1 MTGTIPTVAVV
12 GRQNVGKS
20 TLVNRLFG
28 RRATIAHDTP
38 GVTRDRVELEATWRG
53 RRFGLVDTAGFLPG
67 ARGLEA
73 LAGEQAALAARTADV
88 IVLVVDVT
96 TGITE
101 DDARLARR
109 LRREEAPVVVVA
121 NKADS
126 PHDEADV
133 SSFVSLGLGEPVPV
147 SALHGRGAGDLL
159 DRLVALLPESQEPD
173 GTLEEPRF
181 AIVGRPNVGKSS
193 LFNRLLGEERSVVS
207 DVPGTTRDSVDS
219 FVTWPDLVAG
229 GGRVRFVDT
238 AGMRRGSSVRSVE
251 YYSFLRASEAID
263 RAHVA
268 IVVIDAADGL
278 TSEDKRIVRRVIDAG
293 RALLVAANKWDLVE
307 DKDRVFKTLGTELG
321 PFADAHAVR
330 VSALQGQG
338 VHRLPPL
345 LVDLH
350 DRWSLRASTSKVND
364 ILQRA
369 QRERPTPRAA
379 GTLHYATQVGAG
391 PPTFVI
397 FGGAREPDGSYRR
410 YLENRLRREL
420 SLAGVPIRIRF
431 RARRTGRRSER
442 PSGRSGGASR

>member
-1 MTGTIPTVAVV
+1 MTDAVPKIAVV

-28 RRATIAHDTP
+28 RRSAIAHDTP

-73 LAGEQAALAARTADV
+73 LAAEQAEVATRSADV
-88 IVLVVDVT
+88 IVLVVDVS

-109 LRREEAPVVVVA
+109 LRRAEAPVVVAA

-126 PHDEADV
+126 PRDDADA
-133 SSFVSLGLGEPVPV
+133 SSFVSLGLGEPVAV
-147 SALHGRGAGDLL
+147 SALHGRAAGDLL
-159 DRLVALLPESQEPD
+159 DRLIALLPD
-173 GTLEEPRF
+173 GPQADEILEEPRF

-193 LFNRLLGEERSVVS
+193 LFNRLLGEQRSVVS

-219 FVTWPDLVAG
+219 IVSWPDLLTG
-229 GGRVRFVDT
+229 GGRARFVDT
-238 AGMRRGSSVRSVE
+238 AGMRHGTGVRSVE

-278 TSEDKRIVRRVIDAG
+278 TSEDKRIARRVIEAG

-307 DKDRVFKTLGTELG
+307 DKDRIFKALGSELG
-321 PFADAHAVR
+321 PFADARAVR
-330 VSALQGQG
+330 VSALHGQG

-350 DRWSLRASTSKVND
+350 DRWSLRASTSRVND
-364 ILQRA
+364 IVQRA

-397 FGGAREPDGSYRR
+397 FGGAREPDASYRR
-410 YLENRLRREL
+410 YLEHRVRREL
-420 SLAGVPIRIRF
+420 SLAGVPIRLRF
-431 RARRTGRRSER
+431 RGRRGAR
-442 PSGRSGGASR
+442 PSGRRSGASR